1 MNLVGYGGR
10 CSKAQDCPTPPGAD
24 RGVCRSHYCQTGKQG
39 ASCGHS
45 GDCVPPKG
53 RNHGVCRD
61 GKCQDPCRNQPPRG
75 SDPRHGPRT
84 IRVVVMASPRPVHA
98 ISPRGRTIAASV
110 ASPRAG
116 PSSINSGFPT
126 GQDGGL
132 SGPSL
137 CGRTEDCAPLAL
149 LAGRNYYD
157 AVVDFSGPDHAVC
170 RGGECQDGGSG
181 SSCGVHQDCISRGC
195 WGGKCQ

>member
-24 RGVCRSHYCQTGKQG
+24 RGVCRSHYCQDGKQG

-84 IRVVVMASPRPVHA
+84 IRVVAMASPRPVNA
-98 ISPRGRTIAASV
+98 ISPRGRSSSQPALRRRGPA
-110 ASPRAG
+110 RARLT
-116 PSSINSGFPT
+116 PGFPT
-126 GQDGGL
+126 GQDG
-132 SGPSL
+132 SQNSL
-137 CGRTEDCAPLAL
+137 CGKTEDCAPLAL
-149 LAGRNYYD
+149 LSSKYYD
-157 AVVDFSGPDHAVC
+157 AIIDFSGPNHAVC

-181 SSCGVHQDCISRGC
+181 SSCGVHQDCRSRGC

>member
-98 ISPRGRTIAASV
+98 ISPRGRSSSQPALRRRGPARARLTQD
-110 ASPRAG
+110 SPQA
-116 PSSINSGFPT
+116 
-126 GQDGGL
+126 
-132 SGPSL
+132 
-137 CGRTEDCAPLAL
+137 RTEDCQVL
-149 LAGRNYYD
+149 LSAAGRRI
-157 AVVDFSGPDHAVC
+157 VPRSRC
-170 RGGECQDGGSG
+170 
-181 SSCGVHQDCISRGC
+181 SRGAIIMTRLLISAAPIMPSA
-195 WGGKCQ
+195 GVENVRTAAPARRAASIRTA